1 MRGWPKKFFSDN
13 GSQLVAASKEL
24 KNAVKNLDWN
34 MLQTFGHKYGTTWSF
49 PPADAP
55 WYNGATESLIKSV
68 KRALN
73 ASIGDHVLTSS
84 ELQTVMFE
92 AAQLVNQRPIGSHPT
107 SPEDGTYLTPND
119 LMLGRASNHV
129 PQGPFQER
137 TSQNHRFD
145 FLQKLTKQFWV
156 RWIREV
162 FPNLIIQ
169 PKWHVERRD
178 LKKGDVVLV
187 QDSNVVRGEWRMAI
201 VTEPIRSEDG
211 KIRKALLSYKD
222 TRSNNTK
229 VTISRPIQK
238 LIVLVPADE

>member
-1 MRGWPKKFFSDN
+1 
-13 GSQLVAASKEL
+13 
-24 KNAVKNLDWN
+24 
-34 MLQTFGHKYGTTWSF
+34 
-49 PPADAP
+49 
-55 WYNGATESLIKSV
+55 
-68 KRALN
+68 
-73 ASIGDHVLTSS
+73 
-84 ELQTVMFE
+84 
-92 AAQLVNQRPIGSHPT
+92 
-107 SPEDGTYLTPND
+107 
-119 LMLGRASNHV
+119 MLGIASNHV

-178 LKKGDVVLV
+178 LKKADVVLV
-187 QDSNVVRGEWRMAI
+187 QDSNIVRGEWRMEI

-222 TRSNNTK
+222 NRTNNTK